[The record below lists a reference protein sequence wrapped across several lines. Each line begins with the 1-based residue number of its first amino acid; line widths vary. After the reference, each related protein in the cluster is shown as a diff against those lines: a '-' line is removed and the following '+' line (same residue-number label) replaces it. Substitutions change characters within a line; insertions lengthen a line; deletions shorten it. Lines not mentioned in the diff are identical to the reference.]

1 VAVKRPPSE
10 SLSVRERNPEVVALA
25 KQLRRRCPKG
35 GQRSLREVAAEL
47 ARLGH
52 FNQRGNVFSSS
63 AIVSMCIAPSLS
75 ASFTI
80 AT

>member
-1 VAVKRPPSE
+1 
-10 SLSVRERNPEVVALA
+10 VRGAEIPAERDPEVVALA
-25 KQLRRRCPKG
+25 KQLRRRRPKG
-35 GQRSLREVAAEL
+35 GRRSLREVAAEL

-63 AIVSMCIAPSLS
+63 AIASMCIAPSLR